1 MTNDEIKDVKKL
13 YKEYLELQKTIME
26 LKNKTSKFKKSTQS
40 KLITYEQIEKIEISS
55 KETALRKLYTE
66 KAKNSKNLFN
76 IKVYMGSY
84 YCYDGPDSDEFTYLN
99 DLLIF
104 ENDPKAVYRVFCD
117 IENLYDSRSEDN
129 CDIIWYSQKE
139 EFAKYERDNTI
150 IVVPNEDIKK
160 SIIEASKYSDYERFH
175 GINRCCGLSGKMNE
189 NIKFNIKS
197 DIDYFGDLEPIQDY
211 FFNLLINME
220 PEEAVAKLKK
230 KYKPYRNFY
239 NYNCLEKK

>member
-1 MTNDEIKDVKKL
+1 MTKDEIKDVKNL
-13 YKEYLELQKTIME
+13 YKEYLELRKTIME
-26 LKNKTSKFKKSTQS
+26 LKDKTSKFKKSTQS
-40 KLITYEQIEKIEISS
+40 ELITSEQIEKIEISS

-84 YCYDGPDSDEFTYLN
+84 YCYDGPDSDEFTDLN

-117 IENLYDSRSEDN
+117 IENLYDSRRENN

-139 EFAKYERDNTI
+139 ELAKYERDNTI

-175 GINRCCGLSGKMNE
+175 GINRYFGLSGKMNE
-189 NIKFNIKS
+189 NIKFNRKR
-197 DIDYFGDLEPIQDY
+197 DIDYFGDFKPIQDY

-220 PEEAVAKLKK
+220 PEEAVAQLKK